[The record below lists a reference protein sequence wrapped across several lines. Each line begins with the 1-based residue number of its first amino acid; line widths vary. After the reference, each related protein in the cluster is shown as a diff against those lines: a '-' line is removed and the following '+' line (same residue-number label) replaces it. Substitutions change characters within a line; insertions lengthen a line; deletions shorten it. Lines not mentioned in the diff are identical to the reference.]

1 VGQFFKVRATL
12 IDHEKYSLQLDI
24 EQIRPVEERDRE
36 EGFSEC
42 DFVEPSRHAPDKMM
56 SELEGLAAEIAD
68 VPLRT
73 LVRKLLDEN
82 ATVLKRLPGSV
93 RHYYPFSGGWLEH
106 TLNVTRTSALLAE
119 YYSLQFPL
127 NPPLN
132 RDLVRAG
139 AMLHD
144 IGRVR
149 DLESVGPGQP
159 ARRGVDGILFGHL
172 FLAYD
177 MIRSAAQGVDELN
190 PELLDLLLH
199 IVITH
204 LRLPEW
210 GSRKQSCIPE
220 ALIVHHAVELDAEF
234 EIASRCL
241 MNDAGDGP
249 LTDRDPILRMT
260 LLKQRKV

>member
-1 VGQFFKVRATL
+1 M
-12 IDHEKYSLQLDI
+12 DHEKYGLQLDI
-24 EQIRPVEERDRE
+24 EQIRLVEERDRA
-36 EGFSEC
+36 EGFSEY
-42 DFVEPSRHAPDKMM
+42 DFVEHSRHDADQMAR
-56 SELEGLAAEIAD
+56 ELEALAGEIAD
-68 VPLRT
+68 EGLRI
-73 LVRKLLDEN
+73 LVRKLLNEN
-82 ATVLKRLPGSV
+82 AATLRVLPGSV
-93 RHYYPFSGGWLEH
+93 GHYYPFVGGWLEH
-106 TLNVTRTSALLAE
+106 TLNVTRTSSLLAE
-119 YYSLQFPL
+119 RYSLQFPNL
-127 NPPLN
+127 APPLN
-132 RDLVRAG
+132 RDLIVAG
-139 AMLHD
+139 AILHD

-149 DLESVGPGQP
+149 DLESGVPGQP
-159 ARRGVDGILFGHL
+159 ARRGVDGMLFGHL

-177 MIRSAAQGVDELN
+177 LIRGAAQGVGELH

-220 ALIVHHAVELDAEF
+220 ALIIHHAVELDAEF

-249 LTDRDPILRMT
+249 LTERDPILRMT